1 MLIYLLGG
9 ILYTSKGQGK
19 QNLFIDLFQHPVIQ
33 LVKNLPAMWKTWVRS
48 LGWEDH
54 LEKEK
59 AIQSSVLAWRIPWT
73 TVPGVAECEPP
84 SLSTSEECNMLLSS

>member
-33 LVKNLPAMWKTWVRS
+33 LVKNLPAMWKTWV
-48 LGWEDH
+48 
-54 LEKEK
+54 
-59 AIQSSVLAWRIPWT
+59 
-73 TVPGVAECEPP
+73 
-84 SLSTSEECNMLLSS
+84 

>member
-19 QNLFIDLFQHPVIQ
+19 QNLFIDLLQHLVVQ

-48 LGWEDH
+48 LG
-54 LEKEK
+54 
-59 AIQSSVLAWRIPWT
+59 
-73 TVPGVAECEPP
+73 
-84 SLSTSEECNMLLSS
+84 